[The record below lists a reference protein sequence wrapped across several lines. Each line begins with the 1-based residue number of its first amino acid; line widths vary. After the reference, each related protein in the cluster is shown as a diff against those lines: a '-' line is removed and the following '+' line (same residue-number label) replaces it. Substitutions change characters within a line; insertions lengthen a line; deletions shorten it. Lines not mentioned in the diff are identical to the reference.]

1 MIQNTG
7 YQLTLNLVKKYVTK
21 NVPRN
26 PGIVATVFPKPKTK
40 PCNSGAGT
48 ISM

>member
-7 YQLTLNLVKKYVTK
+7 YQLPLNLVKKDVTI
-21 NVPRN
+21 NGPRN
-26 PGIVATVFPKPKTK
+26 TGIAATVFPKPKTK